1 MFQLLKG
8 QPKLVQELIQTLPYS
23 ARPLKVNGQWRPPKL
38 RRRQVKALYEAAC
51 LHKIDFPVEHK
62 VFFEKELDTEKKKH
76 GFIKPQRLKS
86 EVADFS
92 ERIDKINKALAQ
104 QTPKIEKHR
113 EEERDKRY
121 KDWYDL
127 GLFGKVSTDDPK
139 NKYMVDK
146 ILKDQKNASKKKK

>member
-1 MFQLLKG
+1 MLELLKG
-8 QPKLVQELIQTLPYS
+8 KPKLVAELIQTLPLS
-23 ARPLKVNGQWRPPKL
+23 AQPLKVNGQWRPPKL
-38 RRRQVKALYEAAC
+38 RTRQVKALYEAAR
-51 LHKIDFPVEHK
+51 LHKIPFPEQHLSLL
-62 VFFEKELDTEKKKH
+62 ENEGTEQPKKH
-76 GFIKPQRLKS
+76 GFIKPQRLRGDIKNY
-86 EVADFS
+86 AD
-92 ERIDKINKALAQ
+92 RIEKINKALAQ

-146 ILKDQKNASKKKK
+146 ILKDQKNPKKKK